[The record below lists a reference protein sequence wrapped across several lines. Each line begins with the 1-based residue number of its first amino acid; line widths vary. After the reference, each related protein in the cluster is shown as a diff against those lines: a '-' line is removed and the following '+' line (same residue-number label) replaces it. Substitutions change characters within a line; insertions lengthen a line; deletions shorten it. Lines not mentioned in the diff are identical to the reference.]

1 MDEAK
6 VRSKLKMN
14 VRKGKALSLQS
25 KWSIAIVAVAIVP
38 LIGATLFFMQYFGG
52 VTRDDSEERAQT
64 ILEMNTVRIEEWLTT
79 KTSAVQE
86 LIKQHPE
93 FDMSRP
99 DTIFPVIK
107 VLEESDTQS
116 EGYSVINKEGILANA
131 LKLTADISKS
141 AYLQQ
146 AKSTLAP
153 AVAEMSF
160 LEQLNK
166 YIIPVFVPA
175 VDKDNQFAGGIAF
188 SVTPD
193 ILNDM
198 SKSIHVGDTGYGY
211 VISGKGDYYA
221 YSDPQRIGKNITDY
235 AKTPELKQAVERILG
250 RESGSEAYKGEDGKQ
265 VITYFHTV
273 PGTDWKLLITVPA
286 REIMANVTSAQ
297 TISVLFL
304 AAVMLV
310 VIGVALY
317 LTRLLVKPIKGISAV
332 MKRVAEG
339 HLSERVAVRSGDEIG
354 LMSQS
359 INDMIGSL
367 SGIVGKIDATVA
379 QVAVSAEGVLNYAS
393 QSSNTSAEI
402 ETVAQEVAHGMGEQ
416 FKGSEQAARATEEMA
431 IGLQRIAESSVN
443 VSDQAEAVSTEVENG
458 YVEIQS
464 TLKQMTVITG
474 AAEETSA
481 LIRNL
486 TGQSEQI
493 GQIVDVISEIS
504 NQTGLLSLN
513 ASIEAARAGEHGR
526 GFGVVANEVK
536 KLAERTNSAIGNIV
550 ELIRQIQDSTRAA
563 AVSMENSIAEIGD
576 GMGKMQNV
584 GTSFDHIRS
593 SIREVSLQIQ
603 DVSAV
608 NEQMSAGTEEITAS
622 IADMLIIARES
633 AESAEM
639 VADASTEQ
647 RNLMNQVVT
656 SAESLNQL
664 MGELRSEIEKFQVE

>member
-52 VTRDDSEERAQT
+52 VTRDDSEERAQN

-175 VDKDNQFAGGIAF
+175 VDKNNQFAGGIAF

-193 ILNDM
+193 ILKEM
-198 SKSIHVGDTGYGY
+198 SKNIHVGDTGYGY

-235 AKTPELKQAVERILG
+235 AKTPELKQAVERILA

-286 REIMANVTSAQ
+286 SEIMANVTSAQ

-402 ETVAQEVAHGMGEQ
+402 ETVAQDVAHGMGEQ

-458 YVEIQS
+458 YIEIQS
-464 TLKQMTVITG
+464 TLAQMTVITG

-481 LIRNL
+481 LISNL

>member
-1 MDEAK
+1 
-6 VRSKLKMN
+6 MN

-52 VTRDDSEERAQT
+52 VTRDDSEERAQN

-175 VDKDNQFAGGIAF
+175 VDKNNQFAGGIAF

-193 ILNDM
+193 ILKEM
-198 SKSIHVGDTGYGY
+198 SKNIHVGDTGYGY

-235 AKTPELKQAVERILG
+235 AKTPELKQAVERILA

-286 REIMANVTSAQ
+286 SEIMANVTSAQ

-402 ETVAQEVAHGMGEQ
+402 ETVAQDVAHGMGEQ

-458 YVEIQS
+458 YIEIQS
-464 TLKQMTVITG
+464 TLAQMTVITG

-481 LIRNL
+481 LISNL